1 MIQKNP
7 KLFQPGTFT
16 SPAARALTCGAA
28 AGTAARAPQRA
39 RTRPGAS
46 RGAAAH
52 AAWRGPRGM
61 EFRENHGKIMT
72 FTRLL
77 CHIHQHANNFRSLL
91 NRKYHRWSTVI
102 PGLKLHHSSG
112 MLLCKSSVLISE
124 PPGKSFEYRVLLCHT
139 MSYYVI
145 LCHTAKT
152 ISGIKSRMRW
162 CWMRWCWA
170 SLRWTSWICGYRLLC
185 IQIC

>member
-72 FTRLL
+72 FPETLQIGRFKLINL
-77 CHIHQHANNFRSLL
+77 FFSL
-91 NRKYHRWSTVI
+91 
-102 PGLKLHHSSG
+102 
-112 MLLCKSSVLISE
+112 SE
-124 PPGKSFEYRVLLCHT
+124 WVCSKVVECCVPYFP
-139 MSYYVI
+139 
-145 LCHTAKT
+145 
-152 ISGIKSRMRW
+152 
-162 CWMRWCWA
+162 
-170 SLRWTSWICGYRLLC
+170 
-185 IQIC
+185 